1 MINAA
6 EISMQRVPKNYQLH
20 TNKFG
25 DYRKQNSRSALC
37 GRKWSRQILT
47 AAYCTSH
54 NQLQQIY
61 EVTVIFLVIGHFSLY
76 LSGILYK
83 VKLLTDGELLNDRK
97 PGSSVRLKY
106 Q

>member
-1 MINAA
+1 MF
-6 EISMQRVPKNYQLH
+6 ISMEQLSSNIDFLHLRQRSKRVP
-20 TNKFG
+20 
-25 DYRKQNSRSALC
+25 
-37 GRKWSRQILT
+37 
-47 AAYCTSH
+47 AYCTSH